1 METQN
6 IIDIWRVQH
15 PDTRQFTWRRRNPYP
30 IHCRLDMFLVTDSIQ
45 GCIEHSSI
53 TPGYRTDHSLVTI
66 TCSFS
71 DIDRGSGY
79 WKLNSSLLVDVEY
92 IAQIK
97 ALIYECKAQYAND
110 NLSPNLLWE
119 ILKMEI
125 RKHSITYSARKKR
138 ERMAEQHII
147 ENEITVLENNIHKTE
162 QEHDRLLHCKNQLQ
176 IMFNNKI
183 KGSIIRSRTIG
194 YEFGD
199 RPSSY
204 FLNLEKNTVKK
215 IYL

>member
-1 METQN
+1 M
-6 IIDIWRVQH
+6 
-15 PDTRQFTWRRRNPYP
+15 
-30 IHCRLDMFLVTDSIQ
+30 
-45 GCIEHSSI
+45 
-53 TPGYRTDHSLVTI
+53 
-66 TCSFS
+66 
-71 DIDRGSGY
+71 
-79 WKLNSSLLVDVEY
+79 EY

-97 ALIYECKAQYAND
+97 ALIYECKAHYANV
-110 NLSPNLLWE
+110 NLAPNLLWE

-162 QEHDRLLHCKNQLQ
+162 QEHDHLLHCKNQLQ

-183 KGSIIRSRTIG
+183 KGSIIRSRTNG

-204 FLNLEKNTVKK
+204 FLNLEKKQTVKK
-215 IYL
+215 NYL